1 MLLEKSQHHS
11 SYNLLHTLSQFTKGT
26 AAAQEFPE
34 PEFVSVFNR
43 MPVIQPDSSRASLH
57 PQIETQDLSPIKES
71 DFQRAS

>member
-1 MLLEKSQHHS
+1 MFLEKSRHHS
-11 SYNLLHTLSQFTKGT
+11 SHHLLHKLSQFTKRT
-26 AAAQEFPE
+26 AAWEFPE

-43 MPVIQPDSSRASLH
+43 MLVIQPDSSRASLH